1 MLITFKSS
9 AAGDVIMLEENG
21 KELLG
26 ALGRDPG
33 DAKGI
38 FTVEQLP
45 AALATLNAAIV
56 ADKAGD
62 GKQSDHSDQGESG
75 LGGVVRL
82 SQRAF
87 PLLEMLQLSLKEQA
101 PVTWGV

>member
-1 MLITFKSS
+1 MLIIFKSP
-9 AAGDVIMLEENG
+9 AAGDVIMLGENG

-45 AALATLNAAIV
+45 GALSVLNAAIV
-56 ADKAGD
+56 ADKARA
-62 GKQSDHSDQGESG
+62 GKQAGNSDQDESG

-82 SQRAF
+82 SQRAL
-87 PLLEMLQLSLKEQA
+87 PLVEMLERSLKEQV
-101 PVTWGV
+101 PVSWGV